1 MSRFVHLHNH
11 TAYSLL
17 DGALRIEDMVKKAK
31 ENNMPAVAMTDHGVL
46 YGMIEFYRHA
56 KSENIKPILGCELY
70 LTTGSRFEKSRERY
84 HLILLAENNRGY
96 HNLIQLV
103 SKAWLEGFYYKPR
116 VDKELLADYSDG
128 LICLSAC
135 VQGEIPQLLLK
146 GRYEA
151 AKNAAAEYS
160 QIFGRDNFFLEL
172 QDHNLQSEKEAA
184 SGIIKIS
191 QELDLPLVVT
201 NDAHY
206 LNKTDA
212 DLQDVLLALQTGTT
226 VDDKNRMTFQGE
238 EFYFK
243 TPEEMEAL
251 FPDIK
256 TAYDNTVKIAERCNV
271 ELDFDK
277 FYLPDYPDIENGEKP
292 ESLLKKLCYKGLKN
306 KSFQDIKE
314 AEKRLEYEL
323 SIIYKMGYASY
334 FLIVYDFVKYA
345 EENGIRVGPGR
356 GSAAGSL
363 VAYLLNITKVNPL
376 KYGLLFERFL
386 NPERITMPDI
396 DIDFDEQRDEIIEYV
411 KNRYGE
417 QRVAQ
422 IGTFGTMAARAAVR
436 DVGRALGLSYGRVD
450 KIAKL
455 IPSQPGTTIKE
466 ALSSVKELQ
475 DYYKNDSEIRKL
487 IDYARGVEGMP
498 RHISTHAAGIIIG
511 AQPLTEI
518 IPLQKQDDSIITQ
531 LPMGDLEA
539 LGLLKMDFL
548 GLRNLTVI
556 ENTLNLIKQRHG
568 KKIDIESIPLDDK
581 KVYRL
586 LQSGNTS
593 GVFQMESYLFQ
604 SLNKRLKPDRFSD
617 LIALLA
623 LGRPGPLGSDMV
635 DDYIKS
641 RHGEK
646 RPEYLHPKLKPILE
660 ETFGM
665 ILYQEQVMEIASK
678 LGGYTMGEADLLRR
692 GMGKKK
698 LELIAGERKRFING
712 AVENDIDKKTANQIF
727 DQMEYF
733 AGYGF
738 NKSHSTAYAFLA
750 YQTAYLKVHYP
761 GDFMSALLSSVMG
774 NQDKIS
780 DYIKACREIDIEV
793 LPPDINISGFYFTP
807 ESEDKI
813 RFGLKAVKNVGSS
826 AIEAIIEARK
836 EKKFESFTDFLQRI
850 DMSRI
855 NIQVLEAFIKSG
867 VFSQFSAKRS
877 QLLLNYEDLYKKY
890 NMLYKER
897 SQGQISFFD
906 MFSESND
913 FMEEDLAYQN
923 MQELR
928 KDVLLEQEKEFLG
941 IYISGHPLDKYKN
954 KINEIVDLPISKI
967 ENIKENKE
975 LFFVGQIINNRSHV
989 TKRGN
994 KMAFLTLEDWSGKI
1008 DVIVF
1013 PDLLSEL
1020 DFDME
1025 KSGRIFVVGRRDD
1038 KKVIASNIIP
1048 LGRKI
1053 LIIDLN
1059 NVERKK
1065 VFALKKFLFKKEGNI
1080 PVILKVFNNKLI
1092 LSNSKYWFN
1101 DDQNSQKKLSKIID
1115 VSKYKYI

>member
-1 MSRFVHLHNH
+1 
-11 TAYSLL
+11 
-17 DGALRIEDMVKKAK
+17 
-31 ENNMPAVAMTDHGVL
+31 
-46 YGMIEFYRHA
+46 
-56 KSENIKPILGCELY
+56 
-70 LTTGSRFEKSRERY
+70 
-84 HLILLAENNRGY
+84 
-96 HNLIQLV
+96 
-103 SKAWLEGFYYKPR
+103 
-116 VDKELLADYSDG
+116 
-128 LICLSAC
+128 
-135 VQGEIPQLLLK
+135 
-146 GRYEA
+146 
-151 AKNAAAEYS
+151 
-160 QIFGRDNFFLEL
+160 
-172 QDHNLQSEKEAA
+172 
-184 SGIIKIS
+184 
-191 QELDLPLVVT
+191 
-201 NDAHY
+201 
-206 LNKTDA
+206 
-212 DLQDVLLALQTGTT
+212 
-226 VDDKNRMTFQGE
+226 
-238 EFYFK
+238 
-243 TPEEMEAL
+243 
-251 FPDIK
+251 
-256 TAYDNTVKIAERCNV
+256 
-271 ELDFDK
+271 
-277 FYLPDYPDIENGEKP
+277 
-292 ESLLKKLCYKGLKN
+292 
-306 KSFQDIKE
+306 
-314 AEKRLEYEL
+314 
-323 SIIYKMGYASY
+323 
-334 FLIVYDFVKYA
+334 
-345 EENGIRVGPGR
+345 
-356 GSAAGSL
+356 
-363 VAYLLNITKVNPL
+363 
-376 KYGLLFERFL
+376 
-386 NPERITMPDI
+386 
-396 DIDFDEQRDEIIEYV
+396 
-411 KNRYGE
+411 
-417 QRVAQ
+417 
-422 IGTFGTMAARAAVR
+422 
-436 DVGRALGLSYGRVD
+436 
-450 KIAKL
+450 
-455 IPSQPGTTIKE
+455 
-466 ALSSVKELQ
+466 
-475 DYYKNDSEIRKL
+475 
-487 IDYARGVEGMP
+487 
-498 RHISTHAAGIIIG
+498 
-511 AQPLTEI
+511 
-518 IPLQKQDDSIITQ
+518 
-531 LPMGDLEA
+531 
-539 LGLLKMDFL
+539 
-548 GLRNLTVI
+548 
-556 ENTLNLIKQRHG
+556 
-568 KKIDIESIPLDDK
+568 
-581 KVYRL
+581 
-586 LQSGNTS
+586 
-593 GVFQMESYLFQ
+593 
-604 SLNKRLKPDRFSD
+604 
-617 LIALLA
+617 
-623 LGRPGPLGSDMV
+623 
-635 DDYIKS
+635 
-641 RHGEK
+641 
-646 RPEYLHPKLKPILE
+646 
-660 ETFGM
+660 
-665 ILYQEQVMEIASK
+665 
-678 LGGYTMGEADLLRR
+678 
-692 GMGKKK
+692 
-698 LELIAGERKRFING
+698 
-712 AVENDIDKKTANQIF
+712 
-727 DQMEYF
+727 
-733 AGYGF
+733 
-738 NKSHSTAYAFLA
+738 
-750 YQTAYLKVHYP
+750 
-761 GDFMSALLSSVMG
+761 MSALLSSVMG

-867 VFSQFSAKRS
+867 VFFQFSAKRS

>member
-386 NPERITMPDI
+386 NPERIIMPDI

-1065 VFALKKFLFKKEGNI
+1065 VFALKKLLFKKEGNI

>member
-1 MSRFVHLHNH
+1 MSKFVHLHNH

-84 HLILLAENNRGY
+84 HLIVLTENNIGY

-116 VDKELLADYSDG
+116 VDKELLAEYSDG

-135 VQGEIPQLLLK
+135 IQGEISQLILK
-146 GRYEA
+146 GRYKA
-151 AKNAAAEYS
+151 AKNAAAEYR

-191 QELDLPLVVT
+191 QELDLPLVIT

-206 LNKTDA
+206 LNKSDA

-226 VDDKNRMTFQGE
+226 IDDKNRMTFEGK

-256 TAYDNTVKIAERCNV
+256 TAYENTVKIAERCNV

-277 FYLPDYPDIENGEKP
+277 FYLPDYPDIENGENP
-292 ESLLKKLCYKGLKN
+292 ESFLKKLCCQGLKN
-306 KSFQDIKE
+306 KVFQDIKK

-386 NPERITMPDI
+386 NPERATMPDI

-411 KNRYGE
+411 KKRYGE

-436 DVGRALGLSYGRVD
+436 DVGRALGISYGRVD

-455 IPSQPGTTIKE
+455 IPTQPGTTIKE

-475 DYYKNDSEIRKL
+475 DYYKNDPEIKKL

-568 KKIDIESIPLDDK
+568 KEIDIDSIPLDDK

-586 LQSGNTS
+586 LQSGNTA

-604 SLNKRLKPDRFSD
+604 SLNRRLKPDRFSD

-646 RPEYLHPKLKPILE
+646 EPEYLHPKLKPILE

-665 ILYQEQVMEIASK
+665 ILYQEQVMEIAST

-712 AVENDIDKKTANQIF
+712 AVENGIDKKTANKIF

-761 GDFMSALLSSVMG
+761 ADFMSALLSSVMG

-780 DYIKACREIDIEV
+780 DYIKACREINIEV

-807 ESEDKI
+807 EAEDKI
-813 RFGLKAVKNVGSS
+813 RFGLKAVKNVGSGS
-826 AIEAIIEARK
+826 IEAVIEARK

-877 QLLLNYEDLYKKY
+877 QLLLNYKDLYKKY

-897 SQGQISFFD
+897 AQGQISFFD
-906 MFSESND
+906 MFSKSND
-913 FMEEDLAYQN
+913 FMEEDLAYQDI
-923 MQELR
+923 QELR

-941 IYISGHPLDKYKN
+941 IYVSGHPLDKYKN
-954 KINEIVDLPISKI
+954 KINEIVDLSISQI
-967 ENIKENKE
+967 ENIKENRE
-975 LFFVGQIINNRSHV
+975 IFFAGQIINNRSHI

-1025 KSGRIFVVGRRDD
+1025 KSGQIFVVGRRDD
-1038 KKVIASNIIP
+1038 KKVIASKIIP
-1048 LGRKI
+1048 MERKI

-1059 NVERKK
+1059 NIERKK
-1065 VFALKKFLFKKEGNI
+1065 IFTLKKFLFKKEGNI
-1080 PVILKVFNNKLI
+1080 PVILKVLDNKLI
-1092 LSNSKYWFN
+1092 LSNSKFWFN
-1101 DDQNSQKKLSKIID
+1101 DDQTSQKNLSKIID